1 MIAVI
6 NCGSSKTPLI
16 AQHLEEYQDVQ
27 VIGLLDFSTEILN
40 QFTGVVISG
49 APILLTEI
57 DPAPYLQKLSW
68 IKTYQKPILGIC
80 FGHQLIGL
88 LHGARIAKMKED
100 RDFQEIEVLKDDLIF
115 DRLPDI
121 FEMQEDHCEAINLP
135 NEFKLLA
142 SSSYSEVEV
151 MKHLEKKI
159 YGCQFHPEVSSIDG
173 EKFIANFLKS

>member
-100 RDFQEIEVLKDDLIF
+100 RDFQEIEVLKEKT
-115 DRLPDI
+115 DI
-121 FEMQEDHCEAINLP
+121 
-135 NEFKLLA
+135 
-142 SSSYSEVEV
+142 
-151 MKHLEKKI
+151 
-159 YGCQFHPEVSSIDG
+159 
-173 EKFIANFLKS
+173 